1 VEIDRLMPSFFS
13 SFPSFP
19 QRVRVLA
26 LAALLAAAGSGIG
39 SRAAAA
45 APNILF
51 ITLDTT
57 RADRLGCYGYEKKIS
72 ANIDGV
78 AASGVLFT
86 RAIAQATVTPVSH
99 ASIFTGLYPYTHG
112 LRVMHGLSE
121 NYLDESLTTL
131 AEAMRASGYETA
143 AFVSAFPVSE
153 RFGFQQGFDRFD
165 ADFLRNVTEPLTTP
179 KGSVNTSS
187 AQRRADD
194 TTKLALQWLGGK
206 HAKPWLLWLHYFDP
220 HDPIVGPPQELMER
234 YGHVKGTEQEVLR
247 AIYDMEIMHVDDQ
260 IGRVLAQIRTMGAF
274 ENTIIVIVAD
284 HGEGLGDHNWWTH
297 GLLYEEQVRVPLIV
311 RAPSIPAG
319 RRVTEVVRSIDIMPT
334 VLELAGVE
342 RGRWPKMDGRSL
354 VAIAKKAGGAAG
366 GTPPLTYCDSVNML
380 TYQFTPRIRD
390 EKNDMLFSVIDGP
403 WKYIHHLLH
412 EEKSELYNTTDDPKE
427 LTNLYGTRPGVVE
440 QMKAKLQALPFEPT
454 EQMGDRERMSPE
466 DIERLR
472 SLGYIDD

>member
-1 VEIDRLMPSFFS
+1 MGLRS
-13 SFPSFP
+13 SLFLRAG
-19 QRVRVLA
+19 RVRA
-26 LAALLAAAGSGIG
+26 FAFAALLAVSSLAVGAGAAV
-39 SRAAAA
+39 AA

-57 RADRLGCYGYEKKIS
+57 RADRLGCYGYTKKIS
-72 ANIDGV
+72 TNIDGV
-78 AASGVLFT
+78 AASGALFT
-86 RAIAQATVTPVSH
+86 RAISQATVTPVSH

-131 AEAMRASGYETA
+131 AEALRANGYETA

-165 ADFLRNVTEPLTTP
+165 AEFLRNVTEPLTTP

-187 AQRRADD
+187 AQRRADE
-194 TTKLALQWLGGK
+194 TTKPALAWLAGK
-206 HAKPWLLWLHYFDP
+206 HTKPWLLWLHYFDP
-220 HDPIVGPPQELMER
+220 HDPIVAPPKEIIDR
-234 YGHVKGTEQEVLR
+234 YGEVKGSEQQVLR
-247 AIYDMEIMHVDDQ
+247 ALYDMEIMYVDDQ
-260 IGRVLAQIRTMGAF
+260 IGRVLSQIRSAGAL

-284 HGEGLGDHNWWTH
+284 HGEGLGDHGWWTH
-297 GLLYEEQVRVPLIV
+297 GLLYEEQVRVPLII

-319 RRVTEVVRSIDIMPT
+319 RRVSDVVRSIDIMPT
-334 VLELAGVE
+334 VLELAGVD
-342 RGRWPKMDGRSL
+342 RGRWPKMEGRSL
-354 VAIAKKAGGAAG
+354 VALAKQAGGAAG
-366 GTPPLTYCDSVNML
+366 APPLTYCDSVNML
-380 TYQFTPRIRD
+380 TYNFTPRIRD

-403 WKYIHHLLH
+403 WKYIHHMLH
-412 EEKSELYNTTDDPKE
+412 EERSELYNTTDDPKE
-427 LTNLYGTRPGVVE
+427 LTNLYGTRPGLVE